1 MRAIAMLASGSA
13 GDAKQAEA
21 ATPAENQVGSRTDFQ
36 SVPGQA
42 SDGLEIRPT
51 TPNVET
57 RRGTRLRAVVDALV
71 HRRRILIPGL
81 FILGLVAGAVA
92 FARPHVQA
100 WYHFRAAKSDL
111 QSYHNPQAVRHLQA
125 CLRTWPD
132 DPDVLLLSARAAR
145 RARAYDEAERCL
157 EKYQKARGLDVAC
170 SFEQLL
176 LSAER
181 GVDQVASVCRR
192 HVEQDHPDTPLILE
206 ALTRGYLRQ
215 YRISEAR

>member
-1 MRAIAMLASGSA
+1 MPAPGSA
-13 GDAKQAEA
+13 GDAKQADA
-21 ATPAENQVGSRTDFQ
+21 ANPAENQVGSRTDFQ

-92 FARPHVQA
+92 FTRPHVQA

-111 QSYHNPQAVRHLQA
+111 QSYHNPQAVRHLQV
-125 CLRTWPD
+125 CRRFWPD
-132 DPDVLLLSARAAR
+132 DPDVLLLSARATR
-145 RARAYDEAERCL
+145 RARAYDEAEYAL
-157 EKYQKARGLDVAC
+157 EKYRQARGIDNAYSL
-170 SFEQLL
+170 ELLL

-181 GVDQVASVCRR
+181 RVDQVVAER
-192 HVEQDHPDTPLILE
+192 T
-206 ALTRGYLRQ
+206 
-215 YRISEAR
+215 